1 MKKWVFALIIGIAML
16 SLGARTDVGSSTIT
30 CGSETMSPGDVCE
43 ETRGGVT
50 TDTKT
55 YDEMKE
61 SQEAGAR
68 TFNSWGRWALL
79 GAGGVLTIVGIFGI
93 VVVRRRRAAAAAH
106 PQALQPQTVQPQ
118 AAQPRFVP
126 PQQTT
131 NAPNQPYSPS
141 APYPQQMP
149 QQQYSPQVPS
159 QPSHPRQQQYPPQ
172 GWGPT
177 GPSA

>member
-1 MKKWVFALIIGIAML
+1 MKKWVFALIVGIVML
-16 SLGARTDVGSSTIT
+16 SFGARTDVNSSTIT
-30 CGSETMSPGDVCE
+30 CGGRTMSPGDVCE

-50 TDTKT
+50 TDTRT

-79 GAGGVLTIVGIFGI
+79 GAGAVFAIGGIIGI
-93 VVVRRRRAAAAAH
+93 VLVRRRRATA
-106 PQALQPQTVQPQ
+106 
-118 AAQPRFVP
+118 AAQPPAAQPQFAP
-126 PQQTT
+126 PQQLP
-131 NAPNQPYSPS
+131 NAPYQQYPP

-149 QQQYSPQVPS
+149 
-159 QPSHPRQQQYPPQ
+159 QQQYPPQ

-177 GPSA
+177 GPPG